1 MAKFH
6 YNKVALLKMFS
17 TIHVETLGG
26 VVIVFHFT
34 QNEEFITLADPSLS
48 LLTGEEEGE
57 MDSLEDL
64 PQHKVTDYRS
74 VNTRTLHMF
83 GQL

>member
-1 MAKFH
+1 M
-6 YNKVALLKMFS
+6 V
-17 TIHVETLGG
+17 TILYS
-26 VVIVFHFT
+26 

-57 MDSLEDL
+57 MDSIEEI

-74 VNTRTLHMF
+74 VTIPGSVTRWKFNILAV
-83 GQL
+83 